1 MVEWK
6 LCFLFNCY
14 NSDGGCSLLQ
24 DKIRNDDKNKGNLM
38 NILFQMQLKIMLSK
52 LKEF

>member
-1 MVEWK
+1 MVEWNYVLYLIAITQK
-6 LCFLFNCY
+6 LDVVF
-14 NSDGGCSLLQ
+14 LQ
-24 DKIRNDDKNKGNLM
+24 DKIRNDDENKGNLM